1 MQKVYVVIQ
10 EYLDEYGDTYTDI
23 IHVCDS
29 LDLAVEKSNEFIQD
43 AIRDY
48 MEDCN
53 DGFDFSNKGR
63 YFSKDELFDEN
74 GLGVEYL
81 TSDQHPAL
89 RTGELI
95 KEYYSLRIEEYEV
108 KGD

>member
-1 MQKVYVVIQ
+1 MQKVYLVIQ

-23 IHVCDS
+23 IHVCDN

-53 DGFDFSNKGR
+53 DRFDFSNKGR
-63 YFSKDELFDEN
+63 YFSKDELFNDA
-74 GLGVEYL
+74 GVEYL
-81 TSDQHPAL
+81 TSSVHQ
-89 RTGELI
+89 EEYI
-95 KEYYSLRIEEYEV
+95 KEYHNLRIEEHEV
-108 KGD
+108 RED